1 MTTVYQIITE
11 PWERQRIKH
20 DKADDYVAYEING
33 LTQLELLEQISE
45 AIEQRLAIPAATP
58 EEELRKVRDQL
69 AAARMLLASILDL
82 LEAVRKPSLRG
93 REVADQIRTFLK

>member
-1 MTTVYQIITE
+1 MPTICQIIIE

-20 DKADDYVAYEING
+20 DKADDYVACEING